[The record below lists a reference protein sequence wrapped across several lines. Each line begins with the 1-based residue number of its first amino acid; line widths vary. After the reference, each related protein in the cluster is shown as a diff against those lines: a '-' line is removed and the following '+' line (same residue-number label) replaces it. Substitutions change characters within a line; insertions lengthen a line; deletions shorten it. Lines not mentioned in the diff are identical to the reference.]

1 MHSQETEIELLKKEQ
16 ERINAHLKAQD
27 EAIKALEDERTK
39 ALKWGITVLG
49 AAVISMG
56 TWIFNLVTGHVK

>member
-1 MHSQETEIELLKKEQ
+1 MHSQETEIELLKMEQ

>member
-1 MHSQETEIELLKKEQ
+1 MHSQETEIELLKREQ

-39 ALKWGITVLG
+39 ALKWGVTVLG
-49 AAVISMG
+49 AAVMGMG
-56 TWIFNLVTGHVK
+56 TWIFNLVSGHVK

>member
-1 MHSQETEIELLKKEQ
+1 MHSQETEIELLKMEQ
-16 ERINAHLKAQD
+16 ARINQHLGAQD

-49 AAVISMG
+49 AAVMGMG
-56 TWIFNLVTGHVK
+56 TWIFNLVSGHVK

>member
-1 MHSQETEIELLKKEQ
+1 MHSQETEIELLKQEQ
-16 ERINAHLKAQD
+16 ARIKAHLDAQD

-49 AAVISMG
+49 AAVMGMG
-56 TWIFNLVTGHVK
+56 TWIFNLISGHVK